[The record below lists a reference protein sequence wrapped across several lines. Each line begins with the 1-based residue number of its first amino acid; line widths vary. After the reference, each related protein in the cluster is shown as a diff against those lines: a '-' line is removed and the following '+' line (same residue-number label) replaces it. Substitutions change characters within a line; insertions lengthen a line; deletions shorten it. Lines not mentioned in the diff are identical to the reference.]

1 MTRKIL
7 VAAIA
12 LFVCSAASANCMRE
26 IFGAT
31 ICGQGPCANG
41 QDGRVYC
48 AAERD
53 GTAVMDSRGGI
64 VCGAGRCVQDVL
76 SGQIMCSREPGG
88 DAIRTLDGVSCL
100 GGCESATLA
109 HCERIVVE

>member
-7 VAAIA
+7 VAAIV

-26 IFGAT
+26 TFGAT

-53 GTAVMDSRGGI
+53 GTAVMDSRAGLFVGLA
-64 VCGAGRCVQDVL
+64 GA
-76 SGQIMCSREPGG
+76 SKTSF
-88 DAIRTLDGVSCL
+88 LD
-100 GGCESATLA
+100 
-109 HCERIVVE
+109 R